1 MNKYIF
7 ATAAFVVLALIAAS
21 PSAYALI
28 HGGEGNDPLDL
39 RGLPEGA
46 LAIFNHKARI
56 AWWEGPGLIGGERNA
71 ECRGDA
77 QVFNEVLQLFSKV
90 AVENKRVVV
99 HDGVGYSYW
108 LSRNGKTEKKK
119 TEIDWTFAV
128 WNPKSWEE
136 FNKFPRGRKRVNEYA
151 VRKGPPLRIDVY
163 TGGNIQWA
171 DVKIPQGLEVDDR
184 RLESHGFTLAD
195 RVVLEGK
202 VIDLDTNQ
210 PLAAHVFLAKYERN
224 PDGGKYVR
232 EKEVLADAEGQ
243 WVLKNV
249 PTGSYDLI
257 IEADGYVPRLIGF
270 EEFGDQ
276 PGWARYDSGLARPG
290 PLSGR
295 VTDLKGNPL
304 ADATVRLGEVVTTSG
319 TYYSTPNGNEATTD
333 ADGRF
338 QFDQVPIGSV
348 SIDVHK
354 PGYCRLGLGKLVNTP
369 ARDVVLQMPK
379 SASLTVSI
387 DFTNAQRPG
396 EYLVKVEAEG
406 GPMVGKWGG
415 SGQIN
420 EQNQI
425 SFSDIPPGRYVIYGH
440 PNPGADNQQTESITV
455 DLKGGQNKEISIQ
468 AK

>member
-1 MNKYIF
+1 MHKQIL
-7 ATAAFVVLALIAAS
+7 ATAAFVFLASIAAC

-28 HGGEGNDPLDL
+28 HGGEGNKPLNL
-39 RGLPEGA
+39 PGLPQGA
-46 LAIFNHKARI
+46 AAIFNHQARI
-56 AWWEGPGLIGGERNA
+56 AWWEGPGLGDGEWHA

-77 QVFNEVLQLFSKV
+77 QVFNEVLQLFSKL
-90 AVENKRVVV
+90 AVENKRIVV
-99 HDGVGYSYW
+99 HDGVGYSSW
-108 LSRNGKTEKKK
+108 LPRNRG
-119 TEIDWTFAV
+119 EIDWMFTV

-136 FNKFPRGRKRVNEYA
+136 YNNRPRPRKRVVA
-151 VRKGPPLRIDVY
+151 KGPPSMIDVY
-163 TGGNIQWA
+163 IGGNIKWA
-171 DVKIPQGLEVDDR
+171 DVKIPKGLEVDDR